1 MNLIEKNIAE
11 NKIIKN
17 IKIFNKNNQF
27 EVFLNEKFKKNE
39 KKK

>member
-27 EVFLNEKFKKNE
+27 EVFLNENFE
-39 KKK
+39 KIK